1 MKVEVLKRVLSALND
16 DADIYIGEDFEIYEP
31 KISSKYDAE
40 LDENYF
46 VITK

>member
-1 MKVEVLKRVLSALND
+1 MKVKVLKRVLAALDD

-31 KISSKYDAE
+31 KISSRYDTE